1 MCSSRLRGPCACAPL
16 LIYVR
21 ASNCAACQQLDGN
34 GVLDPEEVSKLL
46 TMAAAPTSVLAEKAA
61 KKAENTQVKHV
72 TTLKTAAEASQRE
85 AHLALKKAEAEATA
99 AEALVAER
107 RAKAAAAAAR
117 AKKDELAD
125 FKKKQKSSNNTVA
138 KFMQIDNATGGA
150 NGK

>member
-1 MCSSRLRGPCACAPL
+1 
-16 LIYVR
+16 
-21 ASNCAACQQLDGN
+21 
-34 GVLDPEEVSKLL
+34 VLDPEEVSKLL

-85 AHLALKKAEAEATA
+85 AHLALKKAEAEAAA

-138 KFMQIDNATGGA
+138 KFMQIDNAAGA
-150 NGK
+150 ANAK